1 MKVYELVVLQGA
13 QSDLLSIYANR
24 GERVYMRVDSA
35 LGILRAFPEIG
46 PIKWGKG
53 IRRLV
58 VTKTTLGIFY
68 SVVGKRVMI
77 AAIMDLRQSQQTIRK
92 RLRGL

>member
-1 MKVYELVVLQGA
+1 MKIFELVVLQGA

-46 PIKWGKG
+46 PVKWGKR

-58 VTKTTLGIFY
+58 VTKTTLGVFY
-68 SVVGKRVMI
+68 SITGNRVMV

-92 RLRGL
+92 RLREL